1 MDENNYGLPD
11 DHIFTYEKL
20 REILENA
27 IGKTLGEVDG
37 NHVFDRAITNPKIT
51 GIAGDVVEQ
60 SVLGY
65 QPDSDQRPDILVDGV
80 PTEVKTTGIRYSKK
94 KGHEKEYEAK
104 EPMSITAVSPQRIV
118 NEEFQSSN
126 FWHKLAHMLLVYY
139 LYDSE
144 ETVQAKDYADFYLKS
159 YQFYEFDEDDKARL
173 QNDWETVRDFI
184 KDIQRNYPNPETQYP
199 RISSELREK
208 LMYVDTAPKWPHP
221 PRFRLKRSLVTAI
234 VQSHFHKKLEKLP
247 VEYDSFTDFDKKLHT
262 ITAMYKGKSVEELIE
277 IFGIHIKDI
286 NKLNKAISEQ
296 IIVRMFGGKSNK
308 INQIDLFRKVG
319 IIAKSICI
327 SSKGT
332 RTEDTKLFGIDFDE
346 AENEDLSYEDT
357 SIFDYFMN
365 HQVLCIIFEEKD
377 KNQRFKDNKF
387 VGFKRITFDF
397 EFINNEVRKT
407 WEEIK
412 DIIVNKKLVEN
423 LRLRKDGSLLINKTG
438 ISSTFLN
445 FPKSKNHIVFVRGG
459 GKDSTVKPYFI
470 NGLHIYKQ
478 YIWIK
483 GSYMVQR
490 LGEIDY
496 I

>member
-27 IGKTLGEVDG
+27 IGKTLGEVDE
-37 NHVFDRAITNPKIT
+37 NHVFDRTVANSKIT

-104 EPMSITAVSPQRIV
+104 EPMSITAVSPTQIV
-118 NEEFQSSN
+118 NEDFQNSN

-144 ETVQAKDYADFYLKS
+144 KTVQAKDYANFYLKS
-159 YQFYEFDEDDKARL
+159 YQFYEFDEEDKKRL

-184 KDIQRNYPNPETQYP
+184 KFIQENYTNPESQYP
-199 RISSELREK
+199 RISSELRGR
-208 LMYVDTAPKWPHP
+208 LMYVDTAPKWPNH

-234 VQSHFHKKLEKLP
+234 IQSHFYKKLEKLP
-247 VEYDSFTDFDKKLHT
+247 GEYDNISDFDKYLHDL
-262 ITAMYKGKSVEELIE
+262 TAKYKGKSVEELIE
-277 IFGIHIKDI
+277 IFGIQVKDI

-296 IIVRMFGGKSNK
+296 IIVRMFGGKSKK
-308 INQIDLFRKVG
+308 INQIELFRKVG
-319 IIAKSICI
+319 IIAKTICI

-332 RTEDTKLFGIDFDE
+332 RTEDTKLFGIDF
-346 AENEDLSYEDT
+346 NEVRNKDMIYEDT
-357 SIFDYFMN
+357 YIFDYFMN

-377 KNQRFKDNKF
+377 KKQRFKDNKF
-387 VGFKRITFDF
+387 VGFKRITFDNAF
-397 EFINNEVRKT
+397 IDYDVKRTWEKIKDLINNNKLKEKIR
-407 WEEIK
+407 IK
-412 DIIVNKKLVEN
+412 
-423 LRLRKDGSLLINKTG
+423 KDGTIIRNKTG
-438 ISSTFLN
+438 VPSTYLN
-445 FPKSKNHIVFVRGG
+445 FPKSKGNIVFVRGG
-459 GKDSTVKPYFI
+459 GKDSTAKPLKI
-470 NGLHIYKQ
+470 NGIHIYKQ

-483 GSYMVQR
+483 GLYMVQK
-490 LGEIDY
+490 LLEVDY